1 MPIILKALFALL
13 LCIPVSAAAQ
23 DDAATGYD
31 ADAALAISQ
40 AAVGNVLP
48 DLEFDAADGRKVRLS
63 ELRGKPV
70 LISLIFTSCYH
81 VCPAITK
88 HLGTAVD
95 AARNALGDDSFRV
108 LTIGFDT
115 ANDTPDAMR
124 NFARQQRIAD
134 DDWLFLSADSVTMAT
149 MTDHIGFVYF
159 PSPRGFDHINQVTI
173 ADRDGVIYTQVY
185 GAGFE
190 LPALVEP
197 LKELVFNRPQAGG
210 HLLTGLIDRV
220 KLFCTVYDPATG
232 LYRFDYSL
240 FVQIAVGALVL
251 LVFGGWFVIEARKS
265 RRRRE
270 TG

>member
-1 MPIILKALFALL
+1 MRVPLKSVLFVLLSLPITTM
-13 LCIPVSAAAQ
+13 AQ

-40 AAVGNVLP
+40 AAVGKMLP
-48 DLEFDAADGRKVRLS
+48 DLEFSAADGRKVRLS

-88 HLGTAVD
+88 HLGNAVD
-95 AARNALGDDSFRV
+95 AANDALGDGSFRV

-134 DDWLFLSADSVTMAT
+134 DDWLFLSADADTMAT
-149 MTDHIGFVYF
+149 MTSQVGFVYF
-159 PSPRGFDHINQVTI
+159 PSPRGFDHINQVTVV
-173 ADRDGVIYTQVY
+173 DRDGVIYTQVY

-197 LKELVFNRPQAGG
+197 LKELVLNRPQPGG

-251 LVFGGWFVIEARKS
+251 LVFGGWFVIEAKKS

-270 TG
+270 AG

>member
-1 MPIILKALFALL
+1 
-13 LCIPVSAAAQ
+13 
-23 DDAATGYD
+23 
-31 ADAALAISQ
+31 
-40 AAVGNVLP
+40 
-48 DLEFDAADGRKVRLS
+48 
-63 ELRGKPV
+63 
-70 LISLIFTSCYH
+70 
-81 VCPAITK
+81 
-88 HLGTAVD
+88 
-95 AARNALGDDSFRV
+95 V

-124 NFARQQRIAD
+124 TFARQQRIAD
-134 DDWLFLSADSVTMAT
+134 DDWFFLSADAATMAT
-149 MTDHIGFVYF
+149 LTDQIGFVYF

-173 ADRDGVIYTQVY
+173 VDRDGEIYSQVY

-197 LKELVFNRPQAGG
+197 LKELVFNRPQDGG

-270 TG
+270 TS